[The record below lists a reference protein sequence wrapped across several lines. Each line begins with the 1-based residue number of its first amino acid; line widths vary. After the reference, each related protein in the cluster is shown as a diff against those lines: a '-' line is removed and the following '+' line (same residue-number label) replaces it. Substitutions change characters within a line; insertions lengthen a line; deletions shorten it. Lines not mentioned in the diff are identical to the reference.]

1 MVDVSAENGG
11 SFAIH
16 FTFRK
21 EDQDRIGEV
30 AMTGEVVLTEGPRKS
45 AEVVQNGEAYRMRAQ
60 GGKEEAIRTGE
71 VIQTGE
77 AALSGGPH
85 LSDNVSRSCRA

>member
-1 MVDVSAENGG
+1 VVDVSAENGG

-45 AEVVQNGEAYRMRAQ
+45 AEVVQNGEA
-60 GGKEEAIRTGE
+60 
-71 VIQTGE
+71 
-77 AALSGGPH
+77 ALSGEPH
-85 LSDNVSRSCRA
+85 LSDNVSRSCMA